1 MASDIHS
8 GFVGRLEVVQTG
20 RRRRWTPEQ
29 KAAIIQESLSGRES
43 VSAVA
48 RRHDIAPGQLF
59 GWRRNARL
67 PEEEV
72 GFAPAMVLEGATG
85 LAPGGRD
92 APVMVIELPSGGRVL
107 IGDRA
112 SAAQVRAV
120 LRSLR

>member
-20 RRRRWTPEQ
+20 RRRRWTSEQ
-29 KAAIIQESLSGRES
+29 KAAIIAESCSGRQS

-48 RRHDIAPGQLF
+48 RRHDIAPAQLF
-59 GWRRNARL
+59 GWRRNAL
-67 PEEEV
+67 VPEEEV
-72 GFAPAMVLEGATG
+72 GFARAVLAEGDG
-85 LAPGGRD
+85 SSMGGGRD
-92 APVMVIELPSGGRVL
+92 APVLVIELRDGGRVL

-112 SAAQVRAV
+112 SAGQVRAV

>member
-29 KAAIIQESLSGRES
+29 KASIILESLSGRES
-43 VSAVA
+43 VSTVA
-48 RRHDIAPGQLF
+48 RRHDIAPAQLF
-59 GWRRNARL
+59 GWRRNAQL
-67 PEEEV
+67 PNEEA
-72 GFAPAMVLEGATG
+72 GFAQAMVLEGDPG
-85 LAPGGRD
+85 LAPVGRD
-92 APVMVIELPSGGRVL
+92 APVMVIELPGGGRVL

-112 SAAQVRAV
+112 SAVQVRAV